1 MSRKLPKRLIFII
14 VAALITVACA
24 TGGTLAYIFTGT
36 PSVENSFEPVHVT
49 CKVLEEFDGQ
59 TKSDVKIKNTG
70 DISAYIRATFVV
82 MWVAEDGS
90 VLSTAPIKD
99 TDYSL
104 AIGSSDWTLGS
115 DGFYYYTRPVAS
127 GESTGV
133 LIESISL
140 KGTAPSGYSLNVHV
154 AATAIQ
160 SNPASAVSG
169 AWGVQVIS
177 NGSLLVP

>member
-90 VLSTAPIKD
+90 VLSTAPVKG

-104 AIGSSDWTLGS
+104 TLGSSDWVVGS

-127 GESTGV
+127 GESTGT

-140 KGTAPSGYSLNVHV
+140 SGIAPSGYSLNVHV

-160 SNPASAVSG
+160 STPASAVSG
-169 AWGVQVIS
+169 AWGVQVLA
-177 NGSLLVP
+177 NGGLVAP